1 MNISDEANAYA
12 GKAYMLWVNM
22 RLPQRVSFLSV
33 SIDQV
38 LHLPPAHRMQKKMRV
53 YLQGLVM
60 VSYIRLTHWC
70 NDFAKITSLRERAE
84 DSARSDGLS
93 LSCPF
98 WSKGCFLE
106 AGDVC
111 YVVWCNKHLKIS
123 LRWQMELVARN
134 FHPQHSKDF
143 PWCRCSFPVMMG
155 ELDIVNLDYCV
166 DYRLVAIFNYLIY
179 RLNNQNH
186 QNCPKLRCYIF
197 SR

>member
-1 MNISDEANAYA
+1 MHMQ
-12 GKAYMLWVNM
+12 G
-22 RLPQRVSFLSV
+22 RLTCYESICVSLRESLFSQWAL
-33 SIDQV
+33 IKCYIC
-38 LHLPPAHRMQKKMRV
+38 LLLTEWRKKMRV

-186 QNCPKLRCYIF
+186 QNCPKLRCYIS